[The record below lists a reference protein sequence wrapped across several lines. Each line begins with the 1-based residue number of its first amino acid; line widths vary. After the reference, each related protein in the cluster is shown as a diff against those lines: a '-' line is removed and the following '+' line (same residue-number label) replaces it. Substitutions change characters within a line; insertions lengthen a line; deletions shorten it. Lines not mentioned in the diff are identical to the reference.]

1 MAAVIGST
9 DNFNRD
15 PLKMPRWNAQVG
27 ATYCNVGGGF
37 VDSNSTN
44 FWVSHWSGL
53 VTSAAQA
60 NTARTVYT
68 VSGKGGWLIN
78 ACGSSGNNHANT
90 TTFVITVDGVATTVA
105 LAEAGDV
112 NSRGWLGPVGYDYLK
127 YNTHEGNVNNSFMRG
142 TAASGGTTGNTTWDR
157 TGNNMIGTHIT
168 MPGMLNSYAIDPMTV
183 LRFDNSLTVTVATSG
198 ANSNSNAQNAGVLVR
213 LDS

>member
-1 MAAVIGST
+1 MAAVIGSK
-9 DNFNRD
+9 DNYNRD
-15 PLKMPRWNAQVG
+15 PLKMPRWNALAS
-27 ATYCNVGGGF
+27 ATFCAVGGNF
-37 VDSNSTN
+37 VDSNGAN
-44 FWVSHWSGL
+44 FWASHWSGL
-53 VTSAAQA
+53 VNSAAQA

-78 ACGSSGNNHANT
+78 ACGSAGSNHANT

-105 LAEAGDV
+105 LGEAGNTD
-112 NSRGWLGPVGYDYLK
+112 SRGWLGPVGYDYLK
-127 YNTHEGNVNNSFMRG
+127 WNTHEGNVNNSFMRG

-157 TGNNMIGTHIT
+157 TGNSTAGTHIT

-198 ANSNSNAQNAGVLVR
+198 ANSTGYQKNAGVLVR